1 MPQAGFHALIGL
13 GLKRFM
19 PSKKW
24 LLPSIVF
31 GAILPDIDSIAVAVA
46 KFFLPIE
53 NPVSTY
59 HRTFSHSIF
68 TIIFVYLCFYLISR
82 YKRSDVIKTIGK
94 GIAIGMF
101 SHVIAD
107 IFLWFHSLSLLWP
120 LSVPPFDLWK
130 NFNIPQWV
138 NDTMLSL
145 EFLFFSLYAYVL
157 IRFTIKHIGQ
167 QNRLLTMLRIWMN
180 VELFLFIFFAVLVI
194 INIPGFFTIFGSA
207 YIPSLLIALFFTV
220 KTRQY
225 F

>member
-13 GLKRFM
+13 GLKRFI

-24 LLPSIVF
+24 LLPAIVF
-31 GAILPDIDSIAVAVA
+31 GAILPDIDSIAVAIA

-53 NPVSTY
+53 NPVSTF

-94 GIAIGMF
+94 GIVIGMF

-120 LSVPPFDLWK
+120 LSVPPLDLWR
-130 NFNIPQWV
+130 NFHIPQWV
-138 NDTMLSL
+138 HDIMLAL
-145 EFLFFSLYAYVL
+145 EFLFFSLYAFVL
-157 IRFTIKHIGQ
+157 IRFTVKYLGQ
-167 QNRLLTMLRIWMN
+167 QNRLVRWLRIWMQT
-180 VELFLFIFFAVLVI
+180 ELLLFIIYTVLVI
-194 INIPGFFTIFGSA
+194 INIPGFFTIFGTA

-220 KTRQY
+220 KTSQY